1 MEYERQRGIKSHP
14 KVLDLNKKMSM
25 ILTGEQT
32 RVGSY
37 FYTMTSSKEGRIKG
51 FWDAGEVLFL
61 DQGDV
66 YKVTLLQ
73 ILWKLKE

>member
-1 MEYERQRGIKSHP
+1 
-14 KVLDLNKKMSM
+14 
-25 ILTGEQT
+25 
-32 RVGSY
+32 
-37 FYTMTSSKEGRIKG
+37 MTSSKEGRIKS